1 MTESKHS
8 NLELE
13 KVRHSAAHLMAAAVQ
28 KLYPEV
34 KFGVGPVTEDGFYYD
49 LDLPFSLTPESLD
62 KIEKTMQSLQKEDLD
77 FIRTEVPVE
86 QAAKNAESLGQPYKA
101 ELIRDLASEGEKK
114 VSFYKTGEFIDL
126 CAGPH
131 VAKTSEV
138 GPYKLLS
145 VSTAYWK
152 GDQAKPQLQRIYGTA
167 WETKPELE
175 DYLKRVEEAKL
186 RDHKK
191 LGLALDLFHFE
202 EYSPSSAYWH
212 PKGMI
217 IYRELEKYAREIEG
231 SDYQEVKAPE
241 LVSAD
246 LFKKS
251 GHIQYYEG
259 DMFKVKD
266 GEKEYYLKPMNCPE
280 TLLIFKARKR
290 SYRELPMRLSC
301 FDNLHRTERS
311 GVFHGLTR
319 VKEFIQDD
327 GHIIC
332 TLGQAEEEFAK
343 LLAQTKEVHNQFG
356 FKSVFK
362 LATRPD
368 AFMGEK
374 SDWDRAE
381 EILKSALAK
390 SKLGYD
396 VKEKDATFY
405 GPKIDVYALDALG
418 REWQLTTLQLDLQ
431 QPAGLGARF
440 TDEDGVEKTPIMI
453 HRAMLGSL
461 ERFIGVILEHYGGN
475 LPTWLSPVQAIV
487 IPITDAQNSY
497 AKDLH
502 EKLQQEGIR
511 SEIDLRGEKMGAKI
525 RDAQIQKIPYMLII
539 GEREIAAKGVAV
551 RLRDGTDL
559 KTIPLGDILTRI
571 KEEVARRS

>member
-1 MTESKHS
+1 MPEDKLHPI
-8 NLELE
+8 
-13 KVRHSAAHLMAAAVQ
+13 RHSAAHLMAAAVQ
-28 KLYPEV
+28 KLHPEV
-34 KFGVGPVTEDGFYYD
+34 KFGVGPVIEDGFYYD
-49 LDLPFSLTPESLD
+49 LDLPANLTPEDLI
-62 KIEKTMQSLQKEDLD
+62 KIEKTMLALQKEDLA

-86 QAAKNAESLGQPYKA
+86 QAVKNAETLKQPYKA
-101 ELIRDLASEGEKK
+101 ELIRDLAKEGEKK
-114 VSFYKTGEFIDL
+114 VSFYQTGEFIDL

-131 VAKTSEV
+131 VSKTSEI

-152 GDQAKPQLQRIYGTA
+152 GDQAKSQLQRIYGTA
-167 WETKPELE
+167 WETKQELE
-175 DYLKRVEEAKL
+175 DYLKKLEEAKL

-191 LGLALDLFHFE
+191 LGVALDLFHFE

-231 SDYQEVKAPE
+231 VDYQEVKAPE
-241 LVSAD
+241 LVSPE

-251 GHIQYYEG
+251 GHLQFYAG
-259 DMFKVKD
+259 DMFKVQD
-266 GEKEYYLKPMNCPE
+266 GEREYYLKPMNCPE
-280 TLLIFKARKR
+280 TLLIFKSRKR
-290 SYRELPMRLSC
+290 SYRELPMRLAC

-319 VKEFIQDD
+319 VKEFTQDD

-332 TLGQAEEEFAK
+332 TMEQAKGEFAK
-343 LLAQTKEVHNQFG
+343 LLEQTKVVHAQFG
-356 FKSVFK
+356 FKSIFK

-368 AFMGEK
+368 GFMGSKTE
-374 SDWDRAE
+374 WDQAE
-381 EILKSALAK
+381 EVLKEALAEA
-390 SKLGYD
+390 KLGYD

-405 GPKIDVYALDALG
+405 GPKIDVYAQDALG

-431 QPAGLGARF
+431 QPAGLGAKY
-440 TDEDGVEKTPIMI
+440 TDEEGNEKTPVMI
-453 HRAMLGSL
+453 HRAMLGSI

-475 LPTWLSPVQAIV
+475 LPTWLSPVQTMV
-487 IPITDAQNSY
+487 IPITDAQNIY

-502 EKLQQEGIR
+502 SKLKDAGIR

-525 RDAQIQKIPYMLII
+525 RDAQLQKIPYMLIV
-539 GEREIAAKGVAV
+539 GDREIEAKGVAV

-559 KTIPLGDILTRI
+559 KTLPIDEALQKI
-571 KEEVARRS
+571 KKEVDSRG